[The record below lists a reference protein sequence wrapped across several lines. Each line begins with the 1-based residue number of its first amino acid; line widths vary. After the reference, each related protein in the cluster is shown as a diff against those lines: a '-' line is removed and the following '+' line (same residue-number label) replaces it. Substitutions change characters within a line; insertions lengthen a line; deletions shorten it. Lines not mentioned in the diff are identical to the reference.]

1 LLRQSSPSLEK
12 NGWYWGIQIC
22 YFLWE
27 AYYHQKEDAMRI
39 AILTNEYPPHIYGGA
54 GVHVQY
60 LTEELAA
67 LDGGR
72 HLIKV
77 LCFGEQRESDANLQV
92 QGIKVDFTFP
102 FQEPR
107 NKRLL
112 ETIFRNVLM
121 SGTLQ
126 EVDLIHCH
134 TWYTHLAGCLLKQLL
149 GKPLVLTAHSLEPH
163 RPWKEE
169 QLGPG
174 YRVSTWM
181 EKTTYQNADGVI
193 AVSRSMQNDV
203 RELYGVPVEKVRVI
217 YNGIDV
223 ERYKPTYNL
232 EVLTR
237 YGIDPE
243 KPYILFV
250 GRITH
255 QKGIMHLLRAA
266 AYLEK
271 GVQVVLCATD
281 PDTED
286 LGREMAHRIEELK
299 AQNGLRIIW
308 VSSFVP
314 TDDIIPLYS
323 HAAIFVCPSIY
334 EPFGIINLEAMACGT
349 PVVATAVGGIKEV
362 VAPQETG
369 LLVPFD
375 HKCPED
381 HQPQAAA
388 ELARDLAE
396 AINELLSDPEKRR
409 TMGNK
414 ARKRVEALFS
424 WRQVARQ
431 TLDFYQVIIEAHKP

>member
-1 LLRQSSPSLEK
+1 
-12 NGWYWGIQIC
+12 
-22 YFLWE
+22 
-27 AYYHQKEDAMRI
+27 MRI

-60 LTEELAA
+60 LCDELAG
-67 LDGGR
+67 LDDGR
-72 HLIKV
+72 HQIKV
-77 LCFGEQRESDANLQV
+77 LCFGEQLKSDANLAV
-92 QGIKVDFTFP
+92 QGIKVNFTFP
-102 FQEPR
+102 YQEPR
-107 NKRLL
+107 NLRLL

-121 SGTLQ
+121 TGTLK
-126 EVDLIHCH
+126 EVDIIHCH

-149 GKPLVLTAHSLEPH
+149 GKPLVLTTHSLEPH

-169 QLGPG
+169 QLGSG

-181 EKTTYQNADGVI
+181 EQTAYHNADGVI

-203 RELYGVPVEKVRVI
+203 RQLYGVPAAKVRVI
-217 YNGIDV
+217 HNGIDV
-223 ERYKPTYNL
+223 ERYRPTRNPA
-232 EVLTR
+232 VLAR

-243 KPYILFV
+243 SPYLLFV

-266 AYLEK
+266 AYLEHN
-271 GVQVVLCATD
+271 VQVVLCATD

-286 LGREMAHRIEELK
+286 MGREMARHVEELQTK
-299 AQNGLRIIW
+299 NGLKIIW
-308 VSSFVP
+308 ISRFVP

-362 VAPQETG
+362 VVHQETG

-375 HKCPED
+375 HQCPED
-381 HQPQAAA
+381 HEPQAAA
-388 ELARDLAE
+388 ELAQALAQ
-396 AINELLSDPEKRR
+396 AINTLLSDPEKRR
-409 TMGNK
+409 AMGLK
-414 ARKRVEALFS
+414 ARKRVEEQFS
-424 WRQVARQ
+424 WGQVARQ
-431 TLDFYQVIIEAHKP
+431 TLDFYQELAAAQKA

>member
-1 LLRQSSPSLEK
+1 
-12 NGWYWGIQIC
+12 
-22 YFLWE
+22 
-27 AYYHQKEDAMRI
+27 MRI

-54 GVHVQY
+54 GVHVHY
-60 LTEELAA
+60 LSEELAA
-67 LDGGR
+67 IDGGR
-72 HLIKV
+72 HGIQV
-77 LCFGEQRESDANLQV
+77 LCFGEQREADGNIQV
-92 QGIKVDFTFP
+92 QGIKVEFPFP

-107 NKRLL
+107 NKKLL

-121 SGTLQ
+121 TGTLH
-126 EVDLIHCH
+126 EVDIIHCH

-149 GKPLVLTAHSLEPH
+149 GKPLVLTTHSLEPH

-169 QLGPG
+169 QLGSG
-174 YRVSTWM
+174 YHVSAWM
-181 EKTTYQNADGVI
+181 EKTAYENADGVI
-193 AVSRSMQNDV
+193 AVSRSMQEDV
-203 RELYGVPVEKVRVI
+203 RELYGVPADKVRVI

-223 ERYKPTYNL
+223 ERYKPTFHP
-232 EVLTR
+232 EVLTG
-237 YGIDPE
+237 YGINPE

-266 AYLEK
+266 DYLQD

-281 PDTED
+281 PDTEE
-286 LGREMAHRIEELK
+286 LGLEVDRRIEELK
-299 AQNGLRIIW
+299 AKDGREIIH

-314 TDDIIPLYS
+314 PQDIVPLYS

-362 VAPQETG
+362 VAPRETG

-381 HQPQAAA
+381 HEPHAAA
-388 ELARDLAE
+388 ELARNLA
-396 AINELLSDPEKRR
+396 AAMNTLLSDPEKRR
-409 TMGNK
+409 AMGKK
-414 ARKRVEALFS
+414 ARKRVEELFS
-424 WRQVARQ
+424 WQQVARQ
-431 TLDFYQVIIEAHKP
+431 TLDFYQEIINSEQ

>member
-1 LLRQSSPSLEK
+1 
-12 NGWYWGIQIC
+12 
-22 YFLWE
+22 
-27 AYYHQKEDAMRI
+27 MRI

-54 GVHVQY
+54 GVHVHF
-60 LTEELAA
+60 LSKELATMD
-67 LDGGR
+67 DGG
-72 HLIKV
+72 HLLKV
-77 LCFGEQRESDANLQV
+77 LCFGEQQESVSNLTV
-92 QGIKVDFTFP
+92 QGMKVDFTFP

-107 NKRLL
+107 NMRLL

-121 SGTLQ
+121 TGNLQ
-126 EVDLIHCH
+126 GVDIIHCH

-149 GKPLVLTAHSLEPH
+149 GKPLVLTTHSLEPH

-169 QLGPG
+169 QLGSG

-181 EKTTYQNADGVI
+181 EKTAYENADGVI
-193 AVSRSMQNDV
+193 AVSRSMQDDV
-203 RELYGVPVEKVRVI
+203 NGLYGVPLEKVRVI

-223 ERYKPTYNL
+223 ERYKPTFNL
-232 EVLTR
+232 KVLAK
-237 YGIDPE
+237 YGIDPDR
-243 KPYILFV
+243 PYILFV

-255 QKGIMHLLRAA
+255 QKGIMHLLRAVEH
-266 AYLEK
+266 LIN

-281 PDTED
+281 PDTEE
-286 LGREMAHRIEELK
+286 LGREVDKRIEELK
-299 AQNGLRIIW
+299 TREGRTIIH

-314 TDDIIPLYS
+314 TDDIITLYS

-381 HQPQAAA
+381 HEPHAAA
-388 ELARDLAE
+388 ELARNLAE
-396 AINELLSDPEKRR
+396 AMNALLSDPEKRR

-414 ARKRVEALFS
+414 ARRRVEELFS

-431 TLDFYQVIIEAHKP
+431 TLDFYQEIMEGQKS

>member
-1 LLRQSSPSLEK
+1 
-12 NGWYWGIQIC
+12 
-22 YFLWE
+22 
-27 AYYHQKEDAMRI
+27 MRI
-39 AILTNEYPPHIYGGA
+39 AILTNEFPPHIYGGA
-54 GVHVQY
+54 GVHVDF
-60 LTEELAA
+60 LSNELAA
-67 LDGGR
+67 MDGGR
-72 HLIKV
+72 HLLKV
-77 LCFGEQRESDANLQV
+77 LCFGEQKESESNLTV
-92 QGIKVDFTFP
+92 QGLKVDFTFP

-107 NKRLL
+107 NMRLL

-121 SGTLQ
+121 TGTLK
-126 EVDLIHCH
+126 EVDIIHCH

-149 GKPLVLTAHSLEPH
+149 GKPLVLTTHSLEPH

-169 QLGPG
+169 QLGSG
-174 YRVSTWM
+174 YQVSTWM
-181 EKTTYQNADGVI
+181 ERTAYENADGVI
-193 AVSRSMQNDV
+193 AVSRSMRDDV
-203 RELYGVPVEKVRVI
+203 QALYGVPREKVRVI
-217 YNGIDV
+217 FNGVDV
-223 ERYKPTYNL
+223 EKYKPTFNP

-237 YGIDPE
+237 YGVDPD

-255 QKGIMHLLRAA
+255 QKGIMHLLRAVEH
-266 AYLEK
+266 LIP

-281 PDTED
+281 PDTVE
-286 LGREMAHRIEELK
+286 LGREVDRRIETLK
-299 AQNGLRIIW
+299 TRDGRTIIH

-323 HAAIFVCPSIY
+323 HAAVFVCPSIY

-381 HQPQAAA
+381 HEPQAAVK
-388 ELARDLAE
+388 LARDLAT
-396 AINELLSDPEKRR
+396 AINTLLSDPEQRR
-409 TMGNK
+409 TMGVK
-414 ARKRVEALFS
+414 ARRRVEELFS

-431 TLDFYQVIIEAHKP
+431 TLDFYQEVIERQNLH

>member
-1 LLRQSSPSLEK
+1 
-12 NGWYWGIQIC
+12 
-22 YFLWE
+22 
-27 AYYHQKEDAMRI
+27 MRI

-60 LTEELAA
+60 LCDELAA
-67 LDGGR
+67 LDGGQ

-77 LCFGEQRESDANLQV
+77 LCFGEQVKSDANLSV
-92 QGIKVDFTFP
+92 QGIKVNFTFP
-102 FQEPR
+102 YQEPR
-107 NKRLL
+107 NLRLL

-121 SGTLQ
+121 TGTLS

-149 GKPLVLTAHSLEPH
+149 GKPLVLTTHSLEPH

-169 QLGPG
+169 QLGSG

-181 EKTTYQNADGVI
+181 EKTAYQNADGVI
-193 AVSRSMQNDV
+193 AVSRSMQDDV
-203 RELYGVPVEKVRVI
+203 RELYGVPAAQVRVI
-217 YNGIDV
+217 HNGIDV
-223 ERYKPTYNL
+223 ERYRPTRNPA
-232 EVLTR
+232 VLAR

-243 KPYILFV
+243 RPYILFV

-266 AYLEK
+266 AHLEHD
-271 GVQVVLCATD
+271 VQVVLCATD
-281 PDTED
+281 PDTEA
-286 LGREMAHRIEELK
+286 LGQEMARHVAELQTK
-299 AQNGLRIIW
+299 NGLKIIW

-314 TDDIIPLYS
+314 TDDIIPIYS

-362 VAPQETG
+362 VVDQETG
-369 LLVPFD
+369 LLVPCK
-375 HKCPED
+375 HQCPED
-381 HQPQAAA
+381 HEPQFAD
-388 ELARDLAE
+388 ELARDLAQ
-396 AINELLSDPEKRR
+396 AINTLLSDPEKRR
-409 TMGNK
+409 TMGLK
-414 ARKRVEALFS
+414 ARKRVEELFS

-431 TLDFYQVIIEAHKP
+431 TMDFYQELVAAQKS